1 MTDSSSFTSLF
12 ALVDSHL
19 SKCNLND
26 SPSEDGRVGSLPMPM
41 LNIPRGLSDTRLT
54 SPPQR
59 LPIPTFSLSESP
71 IANVLSEQLSN
82 MLKAKEL
89 KKQQDMEQEKLQEQM
104 RQMAIEEKSCVIDLM
119 KAVQKPGQPEPKH
132 TQEVISPSSSFES
145 LVLDY
150 KEFVSNSPNRA
161 SSLDGMPPPP
171 PLEPEPLLPIK
182 TDMSYMLK
190 QKVRMGKCSAF
201 GKVLTS
207 RLRPVAAPYL
217 REKVPTNIVRFDFST
232 KSPCDLIKEKL
243 KRKPVHTSSNTY
255 HDFF

>member
-1 MTDSSSFTSLF
+1 
-12 ALVDSHL
+12 
-19 SKCNLND
+19 
-26 SPSEDGRVGSLPMPM
+26 
-41 LNIPRGLSDTRLT
+41 
-54 SPPQR
+54 
-59 LPIPTFSLSESP
+59 
-71 IANVLSEQLSN
+71 

-89 KKQQDMEQEKLQEQM
+89 KKQQELEQEKLQEEM
-104 RQMAIEEKSCVIDLM
+104 RKLALEEKSCVIDLM
-119 KAVQKPGQPEPKH
+119 KAVQRPGQPEAKH
-132 TQEVISPSSSFES
+132 TEEVVSLSSSFES

-150 KEFVSNSPNRA
+150 KEFVNNSPNRVQ
-161 SSLDGMPPPP
+161 SVESIPPP
-171 PLEPEPLLPIK
+171 EPEPLLPIT
-182 TDMSYMLK
+182 TDMSYILT
-190 QKVRMGKCSAF
+190 QKIKMGKCSAF

>member
-19 SKCNLND
+19 SNCTLND
-26 SPSEDGRVGSLPMPM
+26 SPSDGRVGSLPMPM
-41 LNIPRGLSDTRLT
+41 LNLPRGLSDTRI
-54 SPPQR
+54 SSSSQR
-59 LPIPTFSLSESP
+59 LPIPRFSLSESP

-89 KKQQDMEQEKLQEQM
+89 KKQQEEEQERLQEEMQRLEM
-104 RQMAIEEKSCVIDLM
+104 EEKNCVIDLM
-119 KAVQKPGQPEPKH
+119 KAVQKPGELKPTKP
-132 TQEVISPSSSFES
+132 QESVSISSSFES
-145 LVLDY
+145 LILDG
-150 KEFVSNSPNRA
+150 KEFANDSSKESA
-161 SSLDGMPPPP
+161 SEAVFSAP
-171 PLEPEPLLPIK
+171 EPEPSLPIT
-182 TDMSYMLK
+182 TDMSYILK
-190 QKVRMGKCSAF
+190 LKIKSVKCSAF

-217 REKVPTNIVRFDFST
+217 REKVPSTIVPFDFST

-243 KRKPVHTSSNTY
+243 KRTPVHTVSNTY

>member
-19 SKCNLND
+19 SNCTLND
-26 SPSEDGRVGSLPMPM
+26 SPSDGRVGSLPMPM
-41 LNIPRGLSDTRLT
+41 LNLPRGLSDTRI
-54 SPPQR
+54 SSSSQR
-59 LPIPTFSLSESP
+59 LPIPRFSLSESP

-89 KKQQDMEQEKLQEQM
+89 KKQQEEEQERLQEEM
-104 RQMAIEEKSCVIDLM
+104 RRLEIEEKNCVIDLM
-119 KAVQKPGQPEPKH
+119 KAVQKPGEPKP
-132 TQEVISPSSSFES
+132 TKPQESVSISSSFES
-145 LVLDY
+145 LILDG
-150 KEFVSNSPNRA
+150 KEFANDSSKESA
-161 SSLDGMPPPP
+161 SEAVLSAP
-171 PLEPEPLLPIK
+171 EPEPSLPIT
-182 TDMSYMLK
+182 TDMSYILK
-190 QKVRMGKCSAF
+190 QKIKSGKCSAF

-217 REKVPTNIVRFDFST
+217 REKVPSTIVPFDFST

-243 KRKPVHTSSNTY
+243 KRKPVHTVSNTY

>member
-26 SPSEDGRVGSLPMPM
+26 TPSEDGRVGSLPMPM
-41 LNIPRGLSDTRLT
+41 LNLPRGLSDTGL
-54 SPPQR
+54 SNPPPR
-59 LPIPTFSLSESP
+59 LPIPTFTLSESP

-82 MLKAKEL
+82 MFKAKEL
-89 KKQQDMEQEKLQEQM
+89 KKQQELEQEKLQEEM
-104 RQMAIEEKSCVIDLM
+104 RRMALEEKNCVIDLM
-119 KAVQKPGQPEPKH
+119 KAVQKPQLPDLKPKEEPSS
-132 TQEVISPSSSFES
+132 INSSFES

-150 KEFVSNSPNRA
+150 KEFVANSPRRT
-161 SSLDGMPPPP
+161 SEVGLPTP
-171 PLEPEPLLPIK
+171 EPEPLLPIK
-182 TDMSYMLK
+182 TDMSYILK
-190 QKVRMGKCSAF
+190 QKIKRGKCSAF

-243 KRKPVHTSSNTY
+243 KRKPVHTTSNSY
-255 HDFF
+255 DFF

>member
-19 SKCNLND
+19 SKCNLNS
-26 SPSEDGRVGSLPMPM
+26 SPSEDGRVGSMQMPM

-59 LPIPTFSLSESP
+59 LPIPSFSLSESP
-71 IANVLSEQLSN
+71 ITNVLSEQLSN
-82 MLKAKEL
+82 MFKAKEL
-89 KKQQDMEQEKLQEQM
+89 KRQKEIEQEKLQEEM
-104 RQMAIEEKSCVIDLM
+104 RKMKIEEQNCVIDLM
-119 KAVQKPGQPEPKH
+119 KAIQKPGQTEPQQH
-132 TQEVISPSSSFES
+132 TQETISPSSSFDS

-150 KEFVSNSPNRA
+150 NEFISNSPNRA
-161 SSLDGMPPPP
+161 RSLELIPPP
-171 PLEPEPLLPIK
+171 EPEPLLPLN
-182 TDMSYMLK
+182 TDMSYILK
-190 QKVRMGKCSAF
+190 EKIKMGKCSAF
-201 GKVLTS
+201 GKVLTA

-217 REKVPTNIVRFDFST
+217 REKVPSTVVRFDFST

>member
-26 SPSEDGRVGSLPMPM
+26 SPSDNARVGSLPMPM
-41 LNIPRGLSDTRLT
+41 LNLPRGLSDTRLT

-89 KKQQDMEQEKLQEQM
+89 KKQQEIEEEKLQEEL
-104 RQMAIEEKSCVIDLM
+104 RKMAIEEKNCVIDLM
-119 KAVQKPGQPEPKH
+119 KAVQKPGQPEPQH

-150 KEFVSNSPNRA
+150 KEFVNNSAYRA
-161 SSLDGMPPPP
+161 ESVDLSPPP
-171 PLEPEPLLPIK
+171 EPEPLLPIK
-182 TDMSYMLK
+182 TDMSYILK
-190 QKVRMGKCSAF
+190 QKIKMGKCSPF

-217 REKVPTNIVRFDFST
+217 REKVPSNIVRFDFST

>member
-26 SPSEDGRVGSLPMPM
+26 THSEDGRVGNLPMPM
-41 LNIPRGLSDTRLT
+41 LNFPRGLSDTKLIN
-54 SPPQR
+54 PPPR
-59 LPIPTFSLSESP
+59 LPIPTFSTSESP

-82 MLKAKEL
+82 MFKAKEL
-89 KKQQDMEQEKLQEQM
+89 KKQQELEQEKLQEEM
-104 RQMAIEEKSCVIDLM
+104 RRMALEEKNCVIDLM
-119 KAVQKPGQPEPKH
+119 KAIQKPQLPDLKTKEP
-132 TQEVISPSSSFES
+132 SSLNSSFES
-145 LVLDY
+145 LVLDN
-150 KEFVSNSPNRA
+150 KEFVTVLSRRTSEVGLPI
-161 SSLDGMPPPP
+161 P
-171 PLEPEPLLPIK
+171 EPEPLLPIK
-182 TDMSYMLK
+182 TDMSYILK
-190 QKVRMGKCSAF
+190 QKIKRGKCSAF

-243 KRKPVHTSSNTY
+243 KRKPVHTTSNSY
-255 HDFF
+255 DFF